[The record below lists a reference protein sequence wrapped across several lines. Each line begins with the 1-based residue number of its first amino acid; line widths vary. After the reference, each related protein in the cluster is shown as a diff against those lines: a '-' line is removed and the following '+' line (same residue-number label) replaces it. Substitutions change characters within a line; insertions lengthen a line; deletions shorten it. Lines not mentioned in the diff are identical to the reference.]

1 MNRLGPVHSPAAVT
15 IHCRKNKQQ
24 KARQHQK
31 QQETT
36 QKPSKQNKTHQKQAT
51 WKVIGGPVQRLMMRV
66 R

>member
-1 MNRLGPVHSPAAVT
+1 MGPVHSPAAVT
-15 IHCRKNKQQ
+15 IHSEKQQ

-36 QKPSKQNKTHQKQAT
+36 QKPSKPNKTHQKQAT